1 MVLDPQGQKPCEAL
15 GDDWRYTCEKP
26 GSYTDGRILE
36 VSLGKYLSVKK
47 RWVSIRPVPAQETW
61 FENVWRDFRDD
72 KFIKEEI

>member
-1 MVLDPQGQKPCEAL
+1 MVLDPQGQKPCAAL
-15 GDDWRYTCEKP
+15 GEDWRYTCEKP
-26 GSYTDGRILE
+26 GSYTAGRILE

-47 RWVSIRPVPAQETW
+47 RWVSIRPVPAHETW